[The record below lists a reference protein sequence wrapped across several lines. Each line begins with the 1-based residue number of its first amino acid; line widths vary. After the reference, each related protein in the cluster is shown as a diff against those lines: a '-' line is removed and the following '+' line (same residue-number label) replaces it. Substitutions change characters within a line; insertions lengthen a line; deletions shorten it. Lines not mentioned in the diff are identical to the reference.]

1 VSWIVRFKKWL
12 FHKLK
17 YYSGVASLIV
27 YSIPEYIFHPE
38 GRPIVNSV
46 LIMQIYF
53 TANLALKIISLVAI
67 ALGGV
72 TVLQLFTQLSK
83 LGALDF
89 VGKILN
95 IVIIREL
102 GPLITAFIVIS
113 RSGSAIAA
121 EIATMNINDETNAL
135 EMIGIDTMKMIVF
148 PRVIGMVISMVLLIT
163 YFDAVGIFGGFLVG
177 TISSRITFDMFMRYV
192 MNSITIPD
200 VLSGLIKGVL
210 FGFFIAAI
218 SIYHGFQASIPTQV
232 PQATTKAVVNSIVA
246 VVLVDVIVTLMF
258 YM

>member
-1 VSWIVRFKKWL
+1 MNWFARFKKRL
-12 FHKLK
+12 FYNLK

-27 YSIPEYIFHPE
+27 YSIPEYFFHPE
-38 GRPIVNSV
+38 GRPIVNRV
-46 LIMQIYF
+46 LIMQVYF

-95 IVIIREL
+95 IVIVREL

-177 TISSRITFDMFMRYV
+177 TVSSRITFGMFMMYV

-200 VLSGLIKGVL
+200 VLSGLIKGIL
-210 FGFFIAAI
+210 FGFFISAI

-246 VVLVDVIVTLMF
+246 VVVVDVLVTLIF
-258 YM
+258 YI